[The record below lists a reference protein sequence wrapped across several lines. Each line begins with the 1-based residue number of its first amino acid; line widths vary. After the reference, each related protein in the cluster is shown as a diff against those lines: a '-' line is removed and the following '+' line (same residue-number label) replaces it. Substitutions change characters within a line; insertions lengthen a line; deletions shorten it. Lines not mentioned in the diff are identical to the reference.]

1 MEYKLQY
8 KHVKFTNC
16 NTNVSNLQI
25 AKWNGVSPTL
35 SWWFSHYKNRH
46 FIWQFVNLT
55 HLYCNLYSI
64 LICKQS
70 QEKLFSS
77 SYPSGKTGSSLKK
90 TGWGLRKNRMRL
102 GKNSWLPVSC
112 FSLASS
118 CLFLALFLFF
128 LSPFL
133 FYHRGLS
140 YEKVFPS
147 FVYILGKK

>member
-1 MEYKLQY
+1 MALIHFYSWGFCSEKINMLKLDW
-8 KHVKFTNC
+8 HT
-16 NTNVSNLQI
+16 
-25 AKWNGVSPTL
+25 
-35 SWWFSHYKNRH
+35 
-46 FIWQFVNLT
+46 FIWKFVNLT
-55 HLYCNLYSI
+55 HVYCNLYSI
-64 LICKQS
+64 LMCKKS
-70 QEKLFSS
+70 KKKLFSS
-77 SYPSGKTGSSLKK
+77 SYPSGKTGSRLKK

-133 FYHRGLS
+133 FYRRGLS

-147 FVYILGKK
+147 FVYLLGKK